1 MRVRSLLLFAC
12 MIVVPLLAMFSH
24 KIPRELRSAA
34 RERLWEPAR
43 QAIAGALDIE
53 TPAQPAAIQAGTE
66 PTANGPAVTIA
77 VAHSPA
83 ADSPVPS
90 PAPATPPS
98 SPSMVV
104 MPPVTLAPIDVIAAP
119 ATAGGGGL
127 SVPASMA
134 AAAVPE
140 RPERETGGDSGV
152 HPDSRIPPEPPDLPP
167 LSAAGFDRQSVP
179 AVAPARAVDSE
190 IRVRRAVEERLAAL
204 GAISFDCQPLQGT
217 DGIHRCSCRVAA
229 DPTGQLQRVFQSSG
243 TDPVS
248 AMSTLLEQVTAWKQR
263 IASRPDQQPAATS
276 VRF

>member
-1 MRVRSLLLFAC
+1 MRFRSLLLFAC

-24 KIPRELRSAA
+24 KVPRELRSAA

-43 QAIAGALDIE
+43 QAIAGVLDIE
-53 TPAQPAAIQAGTE
+53 TPAQPAAVRVGSE
-66 PTANGPAVTIA
+66 TAAAGPAVTIA

-83 ADSPVPS
+83 TDSPVPS
-90 PAPATPPS
+90 PAPAPS
-98 SPSMVV
+98 SASPSMVV
-104 MPPVTLAPIDVIAAP
+104 MPPVTLAPIDAIAAP

-140 RPERETGGDSGV
+140 RPERDTDGDSAARPG
-152 HPDSRIPPEPPDLPP
+152 SRIPPEPPDLPP
-167 LSAAGFDRQSVP
+167 LSTAGFDRQPSP
-179 AVAPARAVDSE
+179 TFAPARAVDSE
-190 IRVRRAVEERLAAL
+190 IRVRRTVEERLTAL

-243 TDPVS
+243 PDPVS
-248 AMSTLLEQVTAWKQR
+248 AMSTLLDQVTAWKQR
-263 IASRPDQQPAATS
+263 IASRPDQQPAATG